1 MREELLS
8 MSVPCGLRI
17 FAGAYSVLTA
27 SVFSPADIAS
37 LTMCIRTYNKR
48 SGEEEG
54 KHLMTRARKK
64 RGEKQ
69 KTALFT
75 HNRTSPPPQL
85 ERGKRRKR
93 KRKGRNKSGEP
104 LSSSAPT
111 SLLPPPIKIA
121 AGDFLLLCLGWS
133 SLAVRTLVQ

>member
-1 MREELLS
+1 
-8 MSVPCGLRI
+8 MSDPCGLRI

-37 LTMCIRTYNKR
+37 FTMCIRTYNKR

-54 KHLMTRARKK
+54 KALNDPRTQKK

-75 HNRTSPPPQL
+75 HNRTSPPQL

-133 SLAVRTLVQ
+133 TLAVRTLVQ